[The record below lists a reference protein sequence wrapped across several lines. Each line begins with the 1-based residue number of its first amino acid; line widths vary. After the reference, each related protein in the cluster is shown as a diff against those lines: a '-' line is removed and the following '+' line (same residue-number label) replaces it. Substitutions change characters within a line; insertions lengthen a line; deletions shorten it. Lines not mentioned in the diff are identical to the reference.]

1 MENFCTENENM
12 PESWTWVD
20 AFWVAFA
27 GGVWCDEH
35 TEQMH
40 ILYVQNITR
49 LLGSCACDLGK
60 QCWRHL
66 RVLQAGFW
74 ICFNIFALIPSP
86 VFSPNPHIQL
96 KKSGTSRRLHQT
108 RVTPERLL
116 WSSISRRGRFLTGG
130 HTQPPVGRGNF
141 EERKLW
147 KEGYGGKQGKWWKG
161 PGWWQWGAGE
171 MIGTQSP
178 AQDWGWWTNCS
189 LGCDFWRLEP
199 SQSHWSHRGKKKLF
213 VRKVQ
218 WQNDS
223 LSFLLS

>member
-27 GGVWCDEH
+27 GGLWCDER
-35 TEQMH
+35 TEQIH

-147 KEGYGGKQGKWWKG
+147 KEGYGGKREVMERARMVAVRSRRNDRNTVSS
-161 PGWWQWGAGE
+161 PGLGVV
-171 MIGTQSP
+171 
-178 AQDWGWWTNCS
+178 DYCS
-189 LGCDFWRLEP
+189 LGCDVWRLEP
-199 SQSHWSHRGKKKLF
+199 SQSHWSHRGKKSCL
-213 VRKVQ
+213 
-218 WQNDS
+218 
-223 LSFLLS
+223 